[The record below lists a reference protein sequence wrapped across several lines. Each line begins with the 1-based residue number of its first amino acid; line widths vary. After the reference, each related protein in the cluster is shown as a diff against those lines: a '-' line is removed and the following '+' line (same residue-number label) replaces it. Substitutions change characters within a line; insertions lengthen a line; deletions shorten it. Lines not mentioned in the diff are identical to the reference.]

1 MSRIGKRPIAIPKDV
16 DVMVEGDL
24 LCVKGP
30 RGELKRRVHPKISV
44 QKDGDAISLLP
55 IDESREARSLHGLF
69 GALINNMVTGVTE
82 GFEKVLEIVGVGYR
96 AELNGRTAVFNLGYS
111 HPINFDL
118 PDGIDANIEKSKIVL
133 SGIDKE
139 LLGMTAAK
147 IRGLRAPEPYKGKGI
162 KYADEIIRRKAGK
175 AGATT

>member
-1 MSRIGKRPIAIPKDV
+1 MSRIGKRPILIPADV
-16 DVMVEGDL
+16 DVTVDGDL
-24 LCVKGP
+24 LRVKGP
-30 RGELKRRVHPKISV
+30 KGKLERTVHPKISV
-44 QKDGDAISLLP
+44 QRDGDTLSVLAT
-55 IDESREARSLHGLF
+55 DESRETRSLHGLF
-69 GALINNMVTGVTE
+69 GALVNNMVTGVTK
-82 GFEKVLEIVGVGYR
+82 GFEKALEIVGVGYR
-96 AELNGRTAVFNLGYS
+96 VELKGRTAVFSLGYS

-118 PDGIDANIEKSKIVL
+118 PEGIDATIEKNRVVL

-162 KYADEIIRRKAGK
+162 KYADELIRRKAGK

>member
-1 MSRIGKRPIAIPKDV
+1 MSRIGKRPILIPADV
-16 DVMVEGDL
+16 DVTVDGDL
-24 LCVKGP
+24 LRVKGP
-30 RGELKRRVHPKISV
+30 KGKLERTVHPKISV
-44 QKDGDAISLLP
+44 QRDGDTLSVLAT
-55 IDESREARSLHGLF
+55 DESRGTRSLHGLF
-69 GALINNMVTGVTE
+69 GALVNNMVTGVTK
-82 GFEKVLEIVGVGYR
+82 GFEKALEIVGVGYR
-96 AELNGRTAVFNLGYS
+96 VELKGRTAVFSLGYS

-118 PDGIDANIEKSKIVL
+118 PEGIDATIEKNRVVL

-162 KYADEIIRRKAGK
+162 KYADELIRRKAGK